1 MIGDKF
7 KILIVDDDESIRGY
21 ISRLLNMSG
30 FEVITASSGKDAL
43 NLLKVNPDVAVVLLD
58 ILMPDM
64 DGLETLT
71 EIKKA
76 SKELPVIMLSALG
89 QTGIIVKAMR
99 AGASDYLVKPF
110 EEEELELA
118 ISKSIEKRK
127 LLAEITSLKKKLR
140 IDELKGEFIFTS
152 PKMQKIKDVI
162 EQVADTDVS
171 VLIDGE
177 SGTGKELIARS
188 LHFRSNLRDKPFVKV
203 NCAALPHELLES
215 ELFGYDRGAF
225 TGAYKSKA
233 GKFELANNGTIFLD
247 EIGEIDLAIQS
258 KLLQVLQEGSFSRL
272 GGKQDVRVNVRVI
285 AATNRDLKKAVE
297 EGRFREDIYYRLN
310 VVNIHLPPLS
320 ERPEDIQYL
329 FEYFLET
336 YNEKYAKHISVDKE
350 KIYPLLISYPWPGNI
365 RELKNLVKRIVIL
378 GNVEDLECYLT
389 HVSTAQM
396 EFRQEVKEVSSRGQ
410 AAKEHHDADIT
421 TIIPLKDVA
430 KEAAVKAE
438 REMILRALQGTNW
451 NKKKAADL
459 LQISYKA
466 LLYKIKECGIEK

>member
-30 FEVITASSGKDAL
+30 FEVVTASSGKEAL
-43 NLLKVNPDVAVVLLD
+43 NLLRVNPDVAVILLD

-64 DGLETLT
+64 DGLETLN
-71 EIKKA
+71 EIKKT

-118 ISKSIEKRK
+118 INKSIEKRK

-140 IDELKGEFIFTS
+140 IDELKGEFIFVS
-152 PKMQKIKDVI
+152 PKMQKIKDII

-171 VLIDGE
+171 ILIEGE

-188 LHFRSNLRDKPFVKV
+188 LHYRSNLRDKPFVKV

-272 GGKQDVRVNVRVI
+272 GGKQDVRVNVRII

-310 VVNIHLPPLS
+310 VVNIHLPLLS

-336 YNEKYAKHISVDKE
+336 YNEKYAKHINVDKDQ
-350 KIYPLLISYPWPGNI
+350 IYPLLITYPWPGNI
-365 RELKNLVKRIVIL
+365 RELKNLVKRVVIL
-378 GNVEDLECYLT
+378 GNVEDLQRYLT
-389 HVSTAQM
+389 NISSVQT
-396 EFRQEVKEVSSRGQ
+396 EFRQEVKDASLKRQTIKEPHDVDVS
-410 AAKEHHDADIT
+410 
-421 TIIPLKDVA
+421 TISPLKDVA
-430 KEAAVKAE
+430 KQAAVKAE
-438 REMILRALQGTNW
+438 REMILRALHGTNW

-466 LLYKIKECGIEK
+466 MLYKIKECGIEK

>member
-30 FEVITASSGKDAL
+30 FEVLTASSGKDAL
-43 NLLKVNPDVAVVLLD
+43 NLLKMNPDVAVVLLD

-64 DGLETLT
+64 DGLETLS

-350 KIYPLLISYPWPGNI
+350 QIYPLLISYPWPGNI

-389 HVSTAQM
+389 HVSPAQA
-396 EFRQEVKEVSSRGQ
+396 EFRQEIKDVSLKGQVK
-410 AAKEHHDADIT
+410 KELNDTDIS

-430 KEAAVKAE
+430 KEAAVNAE
-438 REMILRALQGTNW
+438 REMILRALRGTNW

>member
-7 KILIVDDDESIRGY
+7 KILIVDDDDSIRGY

-43 NLLKVNPDVAVVLLD
+43 SHLRVNPDIAVVLLD

-64 DGLETLT
+64 DGLETLN
-71 EIKKA
+71 EIKKT

-89 QTGIIVKAMR
+89 QTGIIVKAMK

-127 LLAEITSLKKKLR
+127 LIAEITSLKKKLR
-140 IDELKGEFIFTS
+140 IDELKGDFIFVS
-152 PKMQKIKDVI
+152 PKMQKIKDLI

-171 VLIDGE
+171 VLIEGE

-188 LHFRSNLRDKPFVKV
+188 LHYRSNLRDKPFVKV

-297 EGRFREDIYYRLN
+297 EGKFREDIYYRLN
-310 VVNIHLPPLS
+310 VVNINLPPLS

-336 YNEKYAKHISVDKE
+336 YNEKYAKHINVDKDRV
-350 KIYPLLISYPWPGNI
+350 YPLLTSYPWPGNI
-365 RELKNLVKRIVIL
+365 RELKNLVKRVVIL
-378 GNVEDLECYLT
+378 GNVEDLERYLSQ
-389 HVSTAQM
+389 VSSVQT
-396 EFRQEVKEVSSRGQ
+396 EFRQEVKDASLKGQ
-410 AAKEHHDADIT
+410 IQKESHDVDLS

-438 REMILRALQGTNW
+438 REMILRALHGTNW

>member
-1 MIGDKF
+1 MTGEKF
-7 KILIVDDDESIRGY
+7 KILIVDDDDSIRSY

-30 FEVITASSGKDAL
+30 YEAITASSGKEAL
-43 NLLKVNPDVAVVLLD
+43 NLIKLNPDVVVVLLD
-58 ILMPDM
+58 VLMPEM
-64 DGLETLT
+64 DGLETLIA
-71 EIKKA
+71 IKK
-76 SKELPVIMLSALG
+76 STKDMPVIMLSALG
-89 QTGIIVKAMR
+89 QTGIIVKAMK

-110 EEEELELA
+110 EEEELDLA
-118 ISKSIEKRK
+118 LSKAIEKRK
-127 LLAEITSLKKKLR
+127 LLAEIISLKKKLR
-140 IDELKGEFIFTS
+140 IDELKGEFIFAS

-171 VLIDGE
+171 ILIDGE

-188 LHFRSNLRDKPFVKV
+188 LHYRSNLKDKPFIKV
-203 NCAALPHELLES
+203 NCAALPHDLLES
-215 ELFGYDRGAF
+215 ELFGYERGAF

-272 GGKQDVRVNVRVI
+272 GGKQDVKVNVRII

-297 EGRFREDIYYRLN
+297 EGAFREDIYYRLN
-310 VVNIHLPPLS
+310 VVNIHLPTLS
-320 ERPEDIQYL
+320 ERPEDIAYL
-329 FEYFLET
+329 FDYFLET
-336 YNEKYAKHISVDKE
+336 YNEKYAKHITIDKE
-350 KIYPLLISYPWPGNI
+350 TVYPLLMSYSWPGNI
-365 RELKNLVKRIVIL
+365 RELKNMVKRMVIL
-378 GNVEDLECYLT
+378 GNVEDMERYLSSSPSVQT
-389 HVSTAQM
+389 
-396 EFRQEVKEVSSRGQ
+396 EFKHEIRKATGKGHGKALPEVDLS
-410 AAKEHHDADIT
+410 

-438 REMILRALQGTNW
+438 REMILRALHGTNW
-451 NKKKAADL
+451 NKKKAAEL